1 MLVDKTSL
9 PLRWRE
15 KIKRHFS
22 RREYFEEL
30 LRKLSDDKDINPK
43 IVEADKKRAEKL
55 RKTDLNKIYSGRS
68 LSNIL
73 ERFDLKNYKDV
84 RGQSYKKDIKIIRE
98 YLKISC
104 PIEKATEVLN
114 NFFYKYNLNIF
125 LSPDYF
131 PIKKNN
137 IKNVRVLFT
146 PNINRSIEYYTGMT
160 FNIIINKK
168 KKDIAFISGG
178 RLDKLIG
185 DLGTKNIPAVGAA
198 LNSDIL

>member
-1 MLVDKTSL
+1 M
-9 PLRWRE
+9 
-15 KIKRHFS
+15 I
-22 RREYFEEL
+22 
-30 LRKLSDDKDINPK
+30 
-43 IVEADKKRAEKL
+43 KKRTEKL

-137 IKNVRVLFT
+137 IKNVKVLFT
-146 PNINRSIEYYTGMT
+146 PNINRSLEYYTGMT

-168 KKDIAFISGG
+168 RKDSAFISGG
-178 RLDKLIG
+178 RFDKLIG